1 MAHSREAHAQKNAMA
16 QFKEGHSEKKYSQ
29 LGCADGKYT
38 EGEMSN
44 PEHLEKS
51 NNALASYAK
60 KNKMK
65 YS

>member
-1 MAHSREAHAQKNAMA
+1 MAHSKEAHSQMNAMA

-29 LGCADGKYT
+29 LGVSNLKYT
-38 EGEMSN
+38 QGEFSN
-44 PEHLEKS
+44 PSELERS

-65 YS
+65 Y